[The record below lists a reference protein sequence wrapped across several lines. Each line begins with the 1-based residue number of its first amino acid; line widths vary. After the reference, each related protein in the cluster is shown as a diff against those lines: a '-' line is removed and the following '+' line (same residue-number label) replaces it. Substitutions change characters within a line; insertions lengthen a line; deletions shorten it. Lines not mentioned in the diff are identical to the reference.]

1 MQTMDGSIQWLFS
14 LSSLRN
20 TPTELPIEKEM
31 YDRARGVEF
40 LFRLGT
46 SLQLPTAAMLTAATW
61 FHRFYMRH
69 AMGDFHRQDVA
80 AACVF
85 LSTKTEECGRKL
97 RDVAKVYHAKAT
109 NTDTKTS
116 IHNGPQE
123 VEKIGLDILHTEE
136 YLLEALCFDF
146 LIQNPHNDLIDL
158 FDEAQSDPDLQ
169 DYAWSIA
176 HDSYRTPL
184 CILFPPRIIAAA
196 CYILA
201 QAAADDPSA
210 SSLDSRL
217 AITAPSSTLPTP
229 PTHKARSPDASR
241 YVIEHY
247 ALTPAEVQ
255 DVTDAIDILLEFY
268 RCQDEEFAPHVHLVS
283 RIPAPKLAT
292 PREPIYRPWPEVA
305 MYTRPS
311 ASEPAASKAITPSSS
326 HGGHTP
332 QNIQESTRMDL
343 S

>member
-1 MQTMDGSIQWLFS
+1 MDATPQWLFS
-14 LSSLRN
+14 LEALRN
-20 TPTELPIEKEM
+20 TPTEYPIEKEM

-40 LFRLGT
+40 IFRLGST
-46 SLQLPTAAMLTAATW
+46 LQLPTAAMLTAATW

-97 RDVAKVYHAKAT
+97 RDVAKVYHSKSAGIDLK
-109 NTDTKTS
+109 S
-116 IHNGPQE
+116 IPSDSKD
-123 VEKIGLDILHTEE
+123 VERIGLEILHTEE

-146 LIQNPHNDLIDL
+146 LIQNAHNDLIDL
-158 FDEAQSDPDLQ
+158 FEASQSDVELQ

-184 CILFPPRIIAAA
+184 CILYPPRIIAAA

-247 ALTPAEVQ
+247 AFSPVEVQ
-255 DVTDAIDILLEFY
+255 NVTDAIDILLEFY
-268 RCQDEEFAPHVHLVS
+268 RCQDLQNAPHLALVAA
-283 RIPAPKLAT
+283 IPAPKMAT
-292 PREPIYRPWPEVA
+292 SREPIFRPWPEVA
-305 MYTRPS
+305 NFNDTRT
-311 ASEPAASKAITPSSS
+311 ASEPAASKAITPNSS

-332 QNIQESTRMDL
+332 QKTQDSMRMDL